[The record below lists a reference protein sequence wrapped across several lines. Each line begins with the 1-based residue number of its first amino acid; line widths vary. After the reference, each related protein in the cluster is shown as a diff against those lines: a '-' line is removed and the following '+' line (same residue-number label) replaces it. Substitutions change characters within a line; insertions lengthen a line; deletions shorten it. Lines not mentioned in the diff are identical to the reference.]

1 MFFLVILLLSTA
13 VLFLS
18 LGQSPFLKGTDAYY
32 YALQVDTWART
43 GHVRIP
49 DASWIFPCLGAIQ
62 RIGLT
67 TETVLKGFTAGGVFL
82 MALFFWLANREAPT
96 VRRTAAAIGIFLS
109 PTLLF
114 TAVEF
119 PKMFLA
125 MAFLPLWECSADR
138 RRMLISAVAMALA
151 FWAHRSA
158 LVFLGGF
165 AAGYWLDRRLKKPE
179 SVGIVLLAFTGLAT
193 LMFFLVDRS
202 PAAEIQRL
210 LPSLRLSLP
219 GLFSLVSRDS
229 LPIALKAELVFFAAV
244 FVFYFLQKAFRPESG
259 VPFRYLVPGLF
270 SLMPFGSRFRE
281 VLSLGARLAWFL
293 PLFTLLVWVRS
304 GESET
309 GSAKKNALILGVLMG
324 LGGALSAPLRLGLSH
339 PSALDPDY
347 PQIHQITRSLSQ
359 IEVPMLI
366 AHKNMAYYYKYAL
379 GREAFPYEP
388 EDHWDKSRIRRLIYG
403 IRPDELWPYLTL
415 ECRGWAP
422 EGKDY
427 LLLGEDCWHKARKRI
442 DPEQDSDLYNRAW
455 NPIWNPSKKRPAF
468 LYPKH
473 EDDQPDEFPA
483 LPPKGGR

>member
-1 MFFLVILLLSTA
+1 MTRRSSFLNSLILPGILLLSG
-13 VLFLS
+13 VSLFLS
-18 LGQSPFLKGTDAYY
+18 LGRSPFLKGMDAYY

-43 GHVRIP
+43 GH
-49 DASWIFPCLGAIQ
+49 A
-62 RIGLT
+62 
-67 TETVLKGFTAGGVFL
+67 TETVLRGFMAGGVFL
-82 MALFFWLANREAPT
+82 MALFFWLANWKAST
-96 VRRTAAAIGIFLS
+96 ARRTVAAIGILLS

-114 TAVEF
+114 TAIEF
-119 PKMFLA
+119 PKIFLA
-125 MAFLPLWECSADR
+125 MAFLPLWELLTGPQFIRA
-138 RRMLISAVAMALA
+138 ISGAAMVLA
-151 FWAHRSA
+151 CWAHRSA

-165 AAGYWLDRRLKKPE
+165 FAGYWLDRRLQKPKA
-179 SVGIVLLAFTGLAT
+179 VGIALIAFTVLGA
-193 LMFFLVDRS
+193 LMLFLVDRS

-219 GLFSLVSRDS
+219 GLFSLVSRES

-259 VPFRYLVPGLF
+259 APFRYLVPGLF
-270 SLMPFGSRFRE
+270 SFLPFGSQFQE
-281 VLSLGARLAWFL
+281 VFSLGERLALFL

-304 GESET
+304 GESEI
-309 GSAKKNALILGVLMG
+309 GSAKKGALVLGVLMG
-324 LGGALSAPLRLGLSH
+324 LGGALSAPLRLDLSH
-339 PSALDPDY
+339 PSSLDPDY

-366 AHKNMAYYYKYAL
+366 AHKNMAYYYKYAS

-388 EDHWDKSRIRRLIYG
+388 EDHWDKSRIRRLVYG
-403 IRPDELWPYLTL
+403 IRPDEIWPYLSP

-427 LLLGEDCWHKARKRI
+427 LLLGEDCWHEARKRI

-455 NPIWNPSKKRPAF
+455 NHVWNPSKKRPAF

-473 EDDQPDEFPA
+473 KDDRPDEFPA
-483 LPPKGGR
+483 LAPKGGI